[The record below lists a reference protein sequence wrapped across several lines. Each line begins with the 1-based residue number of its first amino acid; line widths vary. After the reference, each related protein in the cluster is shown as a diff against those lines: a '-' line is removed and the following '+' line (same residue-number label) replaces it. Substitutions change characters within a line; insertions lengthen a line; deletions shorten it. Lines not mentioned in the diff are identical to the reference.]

1 MFMASTQRA
10 FPFHK
15 AYHLLILTSPN
26 SKKMYKKHIKAWG
39 FEKNIKT
46 PEMLAMFKISEQRR
60 SKNKDTRFI
69 RHGRLVEPGKIR
81 RFAKRHN
88 LTAQGATGTLSD
100 QQGTFHPHT
109 EAILMY

>member
-46 PEMLAMFKISEQRR
+46 PEMLAMFKISELRR

-69 RHGRLVEPGKIR
+69 RRGRLVEPGTIR

-88 LTAQGATGTLSD
+88 LTAQGATGTLPD
-100 QQGTFHPHT
+100 QQGTFHPRT
-109 EAILMY
+109 EAILMH